1 MKVAYTKSFDK
12 DVESIRHDADIKQR
26 LTSLIK
32 DLKKSENIYE
42 IKNTKKIEGYPNY
55 FRIKM
60 GDYRLGFKIVDN
72 ELELIRFLHRKD
84 IYRRFP

>member
-1 MKVAYTKSFDK
+1 MKVRYTKSFDK
-12 DVESIRHDADIKQR
+12 DIESVKHDTDIKQR

-42 IKNTKKIEGYPNY
+42 IKNTKKIEGYLNY
-55 FRIKM
+55 FRIKI
-60 GDYRLGFKIVDN
+60 GDYRLGFKIVDH